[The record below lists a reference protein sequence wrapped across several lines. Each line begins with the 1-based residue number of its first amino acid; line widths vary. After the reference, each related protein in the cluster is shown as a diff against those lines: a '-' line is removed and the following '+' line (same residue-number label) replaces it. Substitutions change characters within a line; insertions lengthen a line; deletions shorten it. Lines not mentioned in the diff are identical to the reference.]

1 MVAKRALTAILICG
15 VIVVVYVVRKENRFE
30 I

>member
-1 MVAKRALTAILICG
+1 MVAKITLTAILICG
-15 VIVVVYVVRKENRFE
+15 TIVLPFVVRKENRYK